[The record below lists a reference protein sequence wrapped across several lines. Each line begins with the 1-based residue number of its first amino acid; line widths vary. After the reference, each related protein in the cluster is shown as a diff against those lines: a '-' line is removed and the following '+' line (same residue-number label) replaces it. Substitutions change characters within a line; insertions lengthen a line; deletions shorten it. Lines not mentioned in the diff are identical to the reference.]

1 MESMGCKHNAF
12 SYSVLINGYSKNKEV
27 VEAISLYREML
38 SKGIKPTV
46 VTFNTLFLGHFH
58 IGQVEQALKLFV
70 QMHPNGVVPDSA
82 QYLFFY
88 FKLMHLYPLV
98 DSSRSSL
105 KDEVSFLDSDRSHGP
120 GFSIYITRPDLDK
133 LS

>member
-1 MESMGCKHNAF
+1 MVYA
-12 SYSVLINGYSKNKEV
+12 KNKEV

-82 QYLFFY
+82 QYCKLTYLLLNSQFFPS
-88 FKLMHLYPLV
+88 MV
-98 DSSRSSL
+98 SL
-105 KDEVSFLDSDRSHGP
+105 S
-120 GFSIYITRPDLDK
+120 Y
-133 LS
+133 

>member
-1 MESMGCKHNAF
+1 M
-12 SYSVLINGYSKNKEV
+12 VTLKNKEV

-82 QYLFFY
+82 QYCKLTYLLLNSQFF
-88 FKLMHLYPLV
+88 LLSMV
-98 DSSRSSL
+98 SL
-105 KDEVSFLDSDRSHGP
+105 S
-120 GFSIYITRPDLDK
+120 Y
-133 LS
+133 